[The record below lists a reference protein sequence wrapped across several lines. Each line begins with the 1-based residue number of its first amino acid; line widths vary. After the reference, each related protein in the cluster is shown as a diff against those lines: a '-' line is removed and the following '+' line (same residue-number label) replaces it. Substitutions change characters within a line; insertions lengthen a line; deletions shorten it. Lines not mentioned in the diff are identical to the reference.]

1 MHICTYHFLRPASG
15 SYLDVPRI
23 HFSGQYRANV
33 NTRNNWP
40 CNFDPNNPIYEPQEW
55 NYNGTAD
62 WEFVD
67 TVVTAVVD
75 ENGNEVQNSPL
86 LGVRVFSNEERPFA
100 KIVDIDVD
108 FQVSTVYGLHFGLGK
123 GTQKLFQGDWS
134 TSVIVHDMWDKMKCA
149 TPNHHSAIFGA
160 QSTTKLQT

>member
-1 MHICTYHFLRPASG
+1 MNYTMKWALFLVLLCTVALLGSKPASG

-75 ENGNEVQNSPL
+75 ENGNEVQIARCW
-86 LGVRVFSNEERPFA
+86 V
-100 KIVDIDVD
+100 
-108 FQVSTVYGLHFGLGK
+108 
-123 GTQKLFQGDWS
+123 
-134 TSVIVHDMWDKMKCA
+134 
-149 TPNHHSAIFGA
+149 
-160 QSTTKLQT
+160 